1 MEENKY
7 MGYTPDYIDTLLPK
21 QIFVFGSNAL
31 GYHTGGASGTAR
43 KKFGAVWGQAEGLQ
57 GQCYAIP
64 VDYGKHVRKDKEV
77 KEAVER
83 FIAFAKDH
91 PDLFFLVTRVGCGI
105 AGYHDE
111 EMAQFFVGALELKNV
126 SLPKSFVD
134 ALGGGEVHYDLER
147 FVEAQELDYVSAL
160 NEVKNGEKRGHWIWY
175 IFPQIKGLGHS
186 YNSEF
191 FGISSKE
198 EAKAYL
204 DHPVLGARLREITQ
218 ALLDCGH
225 PSADDI
231 FGFPD
236 VLKVRSCMTLFDLV
250 APDDIF
256 NDVLYKYYEGQRCD
270 KTIWRLGFHDDKL
283 KHQVKFSRL
292 TITKEGAVMLTDY
305 NKEVRMEPLTK
316 AVYLLFLKH
325 PEGIAFKAL
334 PDYRKELAELY
345 TIIKPFGL
353 NDRVIKSIEDVTN
366 PLLNSINEKC
376 SRVKAAFM
384 AEVDASLAD
393 QCQSCRSI
401 LHHRK
406 GWGAKEGHAPS
417 ATRHLGINFQIPQAL
432 WNEIAWLQR
441 GKFLTLQ
448 PS

>member
-1 MEENKY
+1 

-57 GQCYAIP
+57 GQCYAIT
-64 VDYGKHVRKDKEV
+64 VDFGKHVRKDNEV
-77 KEAVER
+77 KAAVDR
-83 FIAFAKDH
+83 FIAFAKAN

-111 EMAQFFVGALELKNV
+111 EMAQFFVDALELKNV

-134 ALGGGEVHYDLER
+134 ALGGGETNYDLER
-147 FVEAQELDYVSAL
+147 FIEAQKYDYDGAL
-160 NEVKNGEKRGHWIWY
+160 SEIKNGQKRGHWIWY

-186 YNSEF
+186 YNSEYY
-191 FGISSKE
+191 GISSKE

-204 DHPVLGARLREITQ
+204 DHPVLGLRLREITQ
-218 ALLDCGH
+218 ALLDCENI
-225 PSADDI
+225 SADDI
-231 FGFPD
+231 LGFPD

-250 APDDIF
+250 SPDDIF

-283 KHQVKFSRL
+283 KHLVKISRL
-292 TITKEGAVMLTDY
+292 TITKDGAVMLTDY
-305 NKEVRMEPLTK
+305 NKEVKMEPMTK
-316 AVYLLFLKH
+316 AVYLLYLKH

-334 PDYRKELAELY
+334 PDYRKELAEIY
-345 TIIKPFGL
+345 VKIKPFGL
-353 NDRVIKSIEDVTN
+353 NDRVVKSIEDVTN

-376 SRVKAAFM
+376 SRAKAAFV
-384 AEVDASLAD
+384 AAVDASLAA
-393 QCQSCRSI
+393 QYYI
-401 LHHRK
+401 
-406 GWGAKEGHAPS
+406 
-417 ATRHLGINFQIPQAL
+417 T
-432 WNEIAWLQR
+432 
-441 GKFLTLQ
+441 GKSGEQKKITL
-448 PS
+448 PRNLVIWE

>member
-1 MEENKY
+1 MEEKY
-7 MGYTPDYIDTLLPK
+7 KGFTPDYIDTLLPK

-64 VDYGKHVRKDKEV
+64 VDYGKDVRKDKEV

-83 FIAFAKDH
+83 FIAFAKAN

-111 EMAQFFVGALELKNV
+111 EIAQFFVGALELKNV

-134 ALGGGEVHYDLER
+134 ALGGGETNYDLER
-147 FVEAQELDYVSAL
+147 FIEAQQLDYASAL
-160 NEVKNGEKRGHWIWY
+160 NEIKNGEKRGLWIWY

-191 FGISSKE
+191 YGISSKE

-204 DHPVLGARLREITQ
+204 GHPVLGVRLREITQ
-218 ALLDCGH
+218 ALLDCDNL
-225 PSADDI
+225 SADDI

-256 NDVLYKYYEGQRCD
+256 NKVLYKYYEGQRCD

-283 KHQVKFSRL
+283 KHQIKFSRI
-292 TITKEGAVMLTDY
+292 TIAKDYTILLTDY
-305 NKEVRMEPLTK
+305 DNKEVKMEPIVK
-316 AVYLLFLKH
+316 AVYLLFLNH
-325 PEGIAFKAL
+325 PEGIAFKHL
-334 PDYRKELAELY
+334 PDYRKELADIY
-345 TIIKPFGL
+345 QKIKPFGL
-353 NDRVIKSIEDVTN
+353 TERAIRSIEDVTN

-376 SRVKAAFM
+376 SRIRAAFV
-384 AEVDASLAD
+384 AEVDPSLAD
-393 QCQSCRSI
+393 QYYI
-401 LHHRK
+401 
-406 GWGAKEGHAPS
+406 
-417 ATRHLGINFQIPQAL
+417 I
-432 WNEIAWLQR
+432 
-441 GKFLTLQ
+441 GKSGEEKKISLPRDLVIWEK
-448 PS
+448 

>member
-64 VDYGKHVRKDKEV
+64 VDYGKHVRKDGEV
-77 KEAVER
+77 RAAVGR
-83 FIAFAKDH
+83 FVTFAKEH

-111 EMAQFFVGALELKNV
+111 EMAQFFIDALELNNV
-126 SLPKSFVD
+126 SLPKSFVE
-134 ALGGGEVHYDLER
+134 ALGGGASYDLDR
-147 FVEAQELDYVSAL
+147 FSEAQQIEYPQAL
-160 NEVKNGEKRGHWIWY
+160 KEIREGQKRGHWIWY

-186 YNSEF
+186 YNSEL

-204 DHPVLGARLREITQ
+204 DHPVLGQRLREITQ
-218 ALLDCGH
+218 AFLECNKT
-225 PSADDI
+225 ADDI
-231 FGFPD
+231 LGYPD

-250 APDDIF
+250 SPNDIF
-256 NDVLYKYYEGQRCD
+256 NDVLYKFYEGQRCD

-283 KHQVKFSRL
+283 KHQIKFSRI
-292 TITKEGAVMLTDY
+292 TITKDCTVLLTDY
-305 NKEVRMEPLTK
+305 DNKEVKMEPMTK
-316 AVYLLFLKH
+316 AVFLLYLKH
-325 PEGIAFKAL
+325 PEGIAFKQL
-334 PDYRKELAELY
+334 PDYRKELADIYER
-345 TIIKPFGL
+345 IKPLGL
-353 NDRVIKSIEDVTN
+353 NDRVVKSIEDVTN

-376 SRVKAAFM
+376 SRVKAAFLPL
-384 AEVDASLAD
+384 VDASLVD
-393 QCQSCRSI
+393 HYYIIGKGGEEKKI
-401 LHHRK
+401 LLPRNLVI
-406 GWGAKEGHAPS
+406 WE
-417 ATRHLGINFQIPQAL
+417 
-432 WNEIAWLQR
+432 
-441 GKFLTLQ
+441 
-448 PS
+448 

>member
-111 EMAQFFVGALELKNV
+111 EIAQFFVGALELKNV

-147 FVEAQELDYVSAL
+147 FVEAQELDYASAL
-160 NEVKNGEKRGHWIWY
+160 NEVKDGEKRGHWIWY

-204 DHPVLGARLREITQ
+204 DHPVLGVRLREITQ
-218 ALLDCGH
+218 ALLDCGN

-256 NDVLYKYYEGQRCD
+256 NKVLYKYYEGQRCD

-283 KHQVKFSRL
+283 KHQIKFSRI
-292 TITKEGAVMLTDY
+292 TIAKDYTILLTDY
-305 NKEVRMEPLTK
+305 DNKEVKMEPIVK
-316 AVYLLFLKH
+316 AVYLLFLNH
-325 PEGIAFKAL
+325 PEGIAFKHL
-334 PDYRKELAELY
+334 PDYRKELADIY
-345 TIIKPFGL
+345 QKIKPFGL
-353 NDRVIKSIEDVTN
+353 TERAIRSIEDVTN

-376 SRVKAAFM
+376 SRIRAAFV
-384 AEVDASLAD
+384 AEVDPSLAD
-393 QCQSCRSI
+393 QYYI
-401 LHHRK
+401 
-406 GWGAKEGHAPS
+406 
-417 ATRHLGINFQIPQAL
+417 I
-432 WNEIAWLQR
+432 
-441 GKFLTLQ
+441 GKSGEEKKISLPRDLVIWEK
-448 PS
+448 

>member
-1 MEENKY
+1 MEEKY
-7 MGYTPDYIDTLLPK
+7 KGFTPDYIDTLLPK

-64 VDYGKHVRKDKEV
+64 VDYGKDVRKDKEV
-77 KEAVER
+77 KEAIER
-83 FIAFAKDH
+83 FIAFAKAN

-111 EMAQFFVGALELKNV
+111 EMAQFFIDALNLKNV
-126 SLPKSFVD
+126 TLPKSFVD
-134 ALGGGEVHYDLER
+134 ALGGGVCYDLDR
-147 FVEAQELDYVSAL
+147 FITAQETVYVQAL
-160 NEVKNGEKRGHWIWY
+160 KEIKEGQKKGQWMWY

-191 FGISSKE
+191 YGISSKE

-218 ALLDCGH
+218 ALLDYNNKTV
-225 PSADDI
+225 DDI
-231 FGFPD
+231 LGYPD

-250 APDDIF
+250 SPNDIF

-283 KHQVKFSRL
+283 KHQIKFSRI
-292 TITKEGAVMLTDY
+292 TITKDCTVLLTDY
-305 NKEVRMEPLTK
+305 DNKEVKMEPIVK
-316 AVYLLFLKH
+316 AIYLLFLNH
-325 PEGIAFKAL
+325 PEGIAFKYL
-334 PDYRKELAELY
+334 PDYRKELAEIY
-345 TIIKPFGL
+345 QKIKPLGMTE
-353 NDRVIKSIEDVTN
+353 RVLRSIEDVTN

-376 SRVKAAFM
+376 SRVRAAFV
-384 AEVDASLAD
+384 AEVDPSLAD
-393 QCQSCRSI
+393 QYYIVGKS
-401 LHHRK
+401 
-406 GWGAKEGHAPS
+406 GEAKK
-417 ATRHLGINFQIPQAL
+417 I
-432 WNEIAWLQR
+432 
-441 GKFLTLQ
+441 TL
-448 PS
+448 PRDLVIWEK